1 MDYGR
6 KHAAVATL
14 VNPGQNSKL
23 AYFFSNCSV
32 KFLDYRNPTF
42 NPKHFFFH
50 SMDLQYIQY
59 IAKSVHLPIQ
69 IIDCTL
75 HCVPITSLAIHL

>member
-42 NPKHFFFH
+42 NPKHFF
-50 SMDLQYIQY
+50 SIQWIY
-59 IAKSVHLPIQ
+59 N
-69 IIDCTL
+69 T
-75 HCVPITSLAIHL
+75 

>member
-23 AYFFSNCSV
+23 AYFFSEVS
-32 KFLDYRNPTF
+32 L
-42 NPKHFFFH
+42 
-50 SMDLQYIQY
+50 S
-59 IAKSVHLPIQ
+59 Q
-69 IIDCTL
+69 ISGL
-75 HCVPITSLAIHL
+75 